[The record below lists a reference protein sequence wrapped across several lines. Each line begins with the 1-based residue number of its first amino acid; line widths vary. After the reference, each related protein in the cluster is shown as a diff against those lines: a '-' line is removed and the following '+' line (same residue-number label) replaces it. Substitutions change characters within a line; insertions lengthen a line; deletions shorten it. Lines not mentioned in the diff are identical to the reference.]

1 MRRPFQGLLMS
12 KCTRLHASFVDQSAD
27 LMFTVDL
34 RGRIAF
40 ANGSAQRLNGNGP
53 PGAEALSYVRQDRLN
68 DAREFFT
75 RQIERGITRT
85 YYELPLQ
92 PRGGDVAH
100 GGGAATRG
108 DDGAGDVRWFAL
120 HSQLVRRGSRVAG
133 LQIIGRDLGDRRR
146 AEDAVRQSE
155 ERNRHFFE
163 ENLSAVFVAA
173 PDGQLRTC
181 NPAFVRLFGF
191 TSTADALG
199 ANLDTL
205 YPNGALASRLAR
217 VAKDGA
223 TQQEGV
229 ELRRKDGRVLHVIQ
243 SLVGRFDDSGA
254 LNEIVGYAIDDT
266 PRKALQVQVR
276 HAMKMEAVGRLA
288 GGIAHDFNNL
298 LMIIIGLSEALIEQV
313 EPSSPMRAELDQ
325 ILDAGRRGS
334 TLASQIL
341 AFSRKPVPV
350 ASRFDV
356 DEAITS
362 LKPLIARLLGKNIT
376 LEITRSS
383 GSKWISADRDQLEQ
397 VMLNL
402 VTNAHDAMPEG
413 GHLTIETSVTQRGFE
428 VSRGAAPTPRVLIS
442 LRDNGHGM
450 SPETRAR
457 IFEPFF
463 TTKARGKGTGLGL
476 AQVESI
482 VTENAG
488 FIDVQS
494 ERGEGTTFTLS
505 LPRAG
510 RDAADASDDGVAGH
524 AETVLVVDDEAPIR
538 VLVSDVLRRLGY
550 RVVTA
555 EHAEAALEV
564 VREHRDSLRLAI
576 TDVVLPGRSG
586 LELARELSRSM
597 PQLPVLFMSG
607 YPESALGAE
616 GRAIPPAS
624 FLHKPFALDELAL
637 RVRQAI
643 DRPTKAKAASASAG
657 AGSGASA
664 GAGAA
669 G

>member
-1 MRRPFQGLLMS
+1 MRAGHFRALLMS
-12 KCTRLHASFVDQSAD
+12 KRTRLHASFVDQSAD

-53 PGAEALSYVRQDRLN
+53 PCAEPLSYVRQDRRSE
-68 DAREFFT
+68 AREFFT

-85 YYELPLQ
+85 YYELPIQ
-92 PRGGDVAH
+92 TRGGADSAH
-100 GGGAATRG
+100 GASTPGG
-108 DDGAGDVRWFAL
+108 DDGASDVRWFAL

-133 LQIIGRDLGDRRR
+133 LQIIGRDLGDRHR
-146 AEDAVRQSE
+146 AEEAVRQSE
-155 ERNRHFFE
+155 ERHRHFFE
-163 ENLSAVFVAA
+163 EDLTALFVAS

-191 TSTADALG
+191 TSIADALG
-199 ANLDTL
+199 AGLDGL
-205 YPNGALASRLAR
+205 YPDGALAARLAR
-217 VAKDGA
+217 VAADGA
-223 TQQEGV
+223 IQQEEI
-229 ELRRKDGRVLHVIQ
+229 ELRRKDGRVLHIVQ
-243 SLVGRFDDSGA
+243 SLVGRFDKSGA
-254 LNEIVGYAIDDT
+254 LSAVVGYAIDDT

-276 HAMKMEAVGRLA
+276 HAMRMEAVGRLA

-298 LMIIIGLSEALIEQV
+298 LMIIIGLSEALIEQI
-313 EPSSPMRAELDQ
+313 EPRNPMRAELDQ

-356 DEAITS
+356 DEAITA
-362 LKPLIARLLGKNIT
+362 LKPLVARLLGKNIT
-376 LEITRSS
+376 LDVIRSP

-413 GHLTIETSVTQRGFE
+413 GQLTIETSLTQRGPE
-428 VSRGAAPTPRVLIS
+428 MSRGAAATPRVLIS
-442 LRDNGHGM
+442 LRDTGHGM

-482 VTENAG
+482 LTENGG
-488 FIDVQS
+488 FIDVHS
-494 ERGEGTTFTLS
+494 EPGEGTTFTLS
-505 LPRAG
+505 LPRASA
-510 RDAADASDDGVAGH
+510 DAADASGDGLASH
-524 AETVLVVDDEAPIR
+524 PETVLVVDDEAPIR

-550 RVVTA
+550 RVLTA
-555 EHAEAALEV
+555 EHTEAALDT
-564 VREHRDSLRLAI
+564 VREHRDSLRLVI
-576 TDVVLPGRSG
+576 TDVVMPGRSG
-586 LELARELSRSM
+586 VELARELSRSM
-597 PQLPVLFMSG
+597 PHVPVLFMSG
-607 YPESALGAE
+607 YPQNAFGAE
-616 GRAIPPAS
+616 GRGIPPAS

-637 RVRQAI
+637 RVRQAL
-643 DRPTKAKAASASAG
+643 DRPAKAKAASASAG
-657 AGSGASA
+657 AGASTGA
-664 GAGAA
+664 GAG